1 MKKNITNPVSDCS
14 VVTARKRYLYQI
26 RGAEIFPPLVKRR
39 IIQNVRHELLVC
51 AFGRTGVPTTAETNR
66 CIRISILRDPSDRR

>member
-14 VVTARKRYLYQI
+14 VGTARKRYLYQI
-26 RGAEIFPPLVKRR
+26 RGRKFFRRVKRR

-51 AFGRTGVPTTAETNR
+51 AFDRTGIPTTARET
-66 CIRISILRDPSDRR
+66 